1 MLVSGEEPTVRLGFL
16 SEGSFFGE
24 AAVLSLEPSV
34 IRTRT
39 VASVVSSELCFITK
53 KDMKLLQVGGL
64 RHHVHN
70 NSPHRLLRLLM

>member
-53 KDMKLLQVGGL
+53 KDMKLLQV
-64 RHHVHN
+64 RWPATT
-70 NSPHRLLRLLM
+70 SRS